1 MAWPLFLLYDFVW
14 FVDIPSLCQK
24 QPSAF
29 HYGKWKRPLWE
40 KDWVWFVDVLSLC
53 RKQPSAFH
61 YGKWKRPLWEEDWV
75 WFVDILSVFRKQ
87 PSAFH
92 YGKWKRSLWEKDWV
106 CFHIAVS
113 IGIIPSTLQCKSIK
127 IKHILLIDSRAR
139 VVWCLLC
146 LRSIYIPRILFRW
159 LTKARKENAPP
170 PFLFIASPIL
180 RRTFSTVKSCPLK

>member
-40 KDWVWFVDVLSLC
+40 
-53 RKQPSAFH
+53 
-61 YGKWKRPLWEEDWV
+61 EDWV
-75 WFVDILSVFRKQ
+75 LFVDILSLFRKQ

-92 YGKWKRSLWEKDWV
+92 YGKWKRSLWEEDWV

-146 LRSIYIPRILFRW
+146 LRSIYIPWILFRW
-159 LTKARKENAPP
+159 LTKASKENAPLFVYWLAYTLANCFNDEKL
-170 PFLFIASPIL
+170 PFLIVYSCFWLYFICD
-180 RRTFSTVKSCPLK
+180 T

>member
-14 FVDIPSLCQK
+14 FVDIPSLCQ
-24 QPSAF
+24 
-29 HYGKWKRPLWE
+29 
-40 KDWVWFVDVLSLC
+40 
-53 RKQPSAFH
+53 
-61 YGKWKRPLWEEDWV
+61 
-75 WFVDILSVFRKQ
+75 KQ

-146 LRSIYIPRILFRW
+146 LRSIYISWILFRW

-170 PFLFIASPIL
+170 FCLLPRLYSGELFNGEKLPFEIVYCCFWLYFICD
-180 RRTFSTVKSCPLK
+180 T